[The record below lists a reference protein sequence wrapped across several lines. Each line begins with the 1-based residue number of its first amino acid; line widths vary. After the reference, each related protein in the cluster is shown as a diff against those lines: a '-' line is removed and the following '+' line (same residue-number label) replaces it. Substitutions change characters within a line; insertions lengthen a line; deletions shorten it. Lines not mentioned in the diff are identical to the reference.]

1 MTNQF
6 KQSMAAP
13 DWAMDDYEWRP
24 TFFPQLRFRQTDAA
38 RKLREA
44 PDGVARALHGY
55 CQRLGELEAPRQAV
69 LPMLD
74 VANCEAWYGA
84 YEAALT
90 RALADQPGAHL
101 VVLDRGESRA
111 LPFSL
116 LRTDSPSLSLS
127 TLWTLS
133 GHPVQAPACWR
144 CWRRGLG
151 PAR

>member
-13 DWAMDDYEWRP
+13 DWAMDDYEGRP
-24 TFFPQLRFRQTDAA
+24 TFFPQLRFRRTDAA

-90 RALADQPGAHL
+90 RALADQPGAHV

-111 LPFSL
+111 SL
-116 LRTDSPSLSLS
+116 LVAAD
-127 TLWTLS
+127 
-133 GHPVQAPACWR
+133 
-144 CWRRGLG
+144 
-151 PAR
+151 